1 MNGGAALRK
10 FNGLPL
16 RKPIKKSLKRDYVLS
31 WCVFTV
37 WLEHILSKTAE
48 RNQTK
53 EASPPPLAG
62 TRHPPPP
69 AEPSSRWRRRLF
81 QIQKFPI
88 LQFVRIV
95 FVSFI
100 IIIPPLSININD
112 DAAKYL
118 FTFFLL
124 LFDIFCQSFC
134 AFFCPFGCL
143 AFFGI

>member
-1 MNGGAALRK
+1 MNRENLCTIFADLSTKMPARAG
-10 FNGLPL
+10 N
-16 RKPIKKSLKRDYVLS
+16 S

-37 WLEHILSKTAE
+37 WLEPILSKTAE

-95 FVSFI
+95 FVSFVV
-100 IIIPPLSININD
+100 IIPPLSVNIND
-112 DAAKYL
+112 NASKH
-118 FTFFLL
+118 FFVAFLLL
-124 LFDIFCQSFC
+124 LFDIFRSEEHTS
-134 AFFCPFGCL
+134 
-143 AFFGI
+143 